1 MIRVAIVED
10 DQDERARIREC
21 LSYYEETEGMNFDV
35 AEFSSGHAFIGNYCP
50 QYDIVL
56 MDIEMPGMDGME
68 TARAMRRMD
77 PSVMLIF
84 VTNMAQYA
92 VSGYSVDALD
102 FVVKPINKYSF
113 AMKLQR
119 AITRIKKSTDEY
131 ILVKTAKEVY
141 KVLVSSITYLEVSGH
156 YVTYHTTQGEYTEY
170 ATLKEV
176 YGKINKAYFVFC
188 NRSCLVNLQYVTH
201 ADQDYVMAGK
211 DRLQIS
217 RPQRKTF
224 FSAISDYMGGIR

>member
-1 MIRVAIVED
+1 MIKVAIVED

-21 LSYYEETEGMNFDV
+21 LSYYTETEGLSFNI
-35 AEFSSGHAFIGNYCP
+35 AEFSTGNAFIGNYHP

-68 TARAMRRMD
+68 TAKAMRRMD
-77 PSVMLIF
+77 PSAVLIF

-92 VSGYSVDALD
+92 IAGYSVEALD

-119 AITRIKKSTDEY
+119 AIARIKENTDEY

-141 KVLVSSITYLEVSGH
+141 KVLVSSITYLDVSGH
-156 YVTYHTTQGEYTEY
+156 YVTYHTTEDEYTEY
-170 ATLKEV
+170 TTLKDA

-188 NRSCLVNLQYVTH
+188 NRSCLVNLQYVT
-201 ADQDYVMAGK
+201 YVDPDNVTVGGEK
-211 DRLQIS
+211 LQIS
-217 RPQRKTF
+217 RPQRRSF
-224 FSAISDYMGGIR
+224 FAALSDYMGGIR